1 MPKLGD
7 MTDQGENEII
17 GRLTD
22 IFLRRGSDSYLGEA
36 VTMSEHMLQ
45 AAILAQS
52 EGADD
57 SLIVAALLH
66 DVGHYAEDFN
76 AYAPTDTSDKRHEV
90 IGAQLLALYFDQ
102 RIVTAVRL
110 HVAAKRY
117 LCATRPEY
125 LSMLSAASVHTLA
138 LQGGSMSPSEVV
150 EFERNVGFRD
160 AVRVRMWDDQ
170 AKVAGVLTPSF
181 DDFVPLLRQVLKIKK

>member
-1 MPKLGD
+1 
-7 MTDQGENEII
+7 MTDLGENDVID
-17 GRLTD
+17 RLAD

-36 VTMSEHMLQ
+36 VTISEHMLQ
-45 AAILAQS
+45 AAALAQG

-57 SLIVAALLH
+57 SLIAAALLH
-66 DVGHYAEDFN
+66 DVGHYVEESN
-76 AYAPTDTSDKRHEV
+76 AYSPTDTFDKRHDV
-90 IGAQLLALYFDQ
+90 VGSQFLAPYFDQ

-125 LSMLSAASVHTLA
+125 LSMLSAASVHTLE

-150 EFERNVGFRD
+150 EFEGNVGFRD

-170 AKVAGVLTPSF
+170 AKVPGVLTPSF
-181 DDFVPLLRQVLKIKK
+181 NDFVPLLRQVLKIEK

>member
-1 MPKLGD
+1 M
-7 MTDQGENEII
+7 
-17 GRLTD
+17 
-22 IFLRRGSDSYLGEA
+22 RRGSDSYLGEA

-45 AAILAQS
+45 TAALAEE
-52 EGADD
+52 EGAPDA
-57 SLIVAALLH
+57 LVAAALLH
-66 DVGHYAEDFN
+66 DVGHFADEFS
-76 AYAPTDTSDKRHEV
+76 AYSPTDTIDKRHDV
-90 IGAQLLALYFDQ
+90 VGAQFLAPYFDQ

-125 LSMLSAASVHTLA
+125 LSMLSAASVHTLE

-150 EFERNVGFRD
+150 EFEGNVGFRD

-170 AKVAGVLTPSF
+170 AKVPGVLTPSF
-181 DDFVPLLRQVLKIKK
+181 DDFVPLLRQVLNVEK